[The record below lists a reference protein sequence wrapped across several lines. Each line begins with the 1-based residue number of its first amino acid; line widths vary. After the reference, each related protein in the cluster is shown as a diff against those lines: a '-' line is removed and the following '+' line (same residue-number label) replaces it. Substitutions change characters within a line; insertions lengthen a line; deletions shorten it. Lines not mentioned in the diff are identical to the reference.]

1 MQTGVERHVDLV
13 ELERAL
19 RADPLDGLA
28 RVVAQVAAGL
38 AIERDESHPRRCCH
52 SSRVEHVELVVFGL
66 LVATAALAVLAGVVR
81 VPYPIT
87 LVLGGTAIG
96 FLPGVPTVELDPD
109 IVLLIFLPPLLY
121 GAAFFTSVRELRQN
135 VRSIA
140 TLAIPLVAVTMAAVA
155 VVAHEVVGLG
165 WAESFVLGAIVS
177 PTDAVAPS
185 EIMRRVGAP
194 RRLLAIVEGENL
206 TNDWTALVL
215 YRFAVAA
222 VVSGSFT
229 LWKAGL
235 EFIASGVGGLLVGL
249 AAGMLIRYV
258 RSRIDDPPTEITISI
273 LSGYVGYLPAE
284 ELGLSGVIAAVTTG
298 LYMAWYTP
306 QLTTP
311 VMRLQGVAV
320 WEILTFLLN
329 AVLFLLVGLQLP
341 GILDDLSGNSP
352 ADLVLW
358 GGLVSA
364 VVIGVRLAWVFTLPY
379 VARLIDRRGAR
390 RRRRSRA
397 QERLVLGWAGMRGS
411 VSLAAALAIPL
422 ETDAGGPFPERDLII
437 FLAFAVI
444 LATLVGQ
451 GLTLGPLIR
460 RLDVEDDGQD
470 SQEDT
475 LARRRVAEAALA
487 RLDEL
492 GEPDW
497 ISPESVGRARNVFD
511 YRERRFGALEDGAG
525 ENFEERAN
533 AWRRLMHDLLDAQRQ
548 ELLALRNRGEISDD
562 IRRRVER
569 DLDLEESRLEN

>member
-1 MQTGVERHVDLV
+1 
-13 ELERAL
+13 
-19 RADPLDGLA
+19 
-28 RVVAQVAAGL
+28 
-38 AIERDESHPRRCCH
+38 
-52 SSRVEHVELVVFGL
+52 VEHIELIVFGL
-66 LVATAALAVLAGVVR
+66 LVAISGLAVLARVVG

-87 LVLGGTAIG
+87 LVLGGAVIG
-96 FLPGVPTVELDPD
+96 FLPGVPDVELDPD

-135 VRSIA
+135 ARSIA
-140 TLAIPLVAVTMAAVA
+140 TLAIPLVFVTMGAVA
-155 VVAHEVVGLG
+155 VVAHALVGLD
-165 WAESFVLGAIVS
+165 WQEAFVLGAIVS
-177 PTDAVAPS
+177 PTDAVAPA

-222 VVSGSFT
+222 VTSGSFT

-235 EFIASGVGGLLVGL
+235 EFVASGIGGLLVGL
-249 AAGMLIRYV
+249 AAGWLIRQV

-311 VMRLQGVAV
+311 VMRLQGVAI

-341 GILDDLSGNSP
+341 GILDGLSGHS
-352 ADLVLW
+352 AGDLLLW

-364 VVIGVRLAWVFTLPY
+364 VVIVVRLAWMFTVPY
-379 VARLIDRRGAR
+379 LIRLVDRREAQRAR
-390 RRRRSRA
+390 RVKA
-397 QERLVLGWAGMRGS
+397 GPRLVIGWAGMRGS

-422 ETDAGGPFPERDLII
+422 HTHAGAPFPERDLII

-444 LATLVGQ
+444 LVTLVGQ
-451 GLTLGPLIR
+451 GLTLGPLIDR
-460 RLDVEDDGQD
+460 IGLEDDGQEG
-470 SQEDT
+470 QEDS
-475 LARRRVAEAALA
+475 LARRRVAEAALE
-487 RLDEL
+487 RLDDL

-497 ISPESVGRARNVFD
+497 ISPESVDRARTFFD
-511 YRERRFGALEDGAG
+511 YRQRRFGALEDGDG
-525 ENFEERAN
+525 DNFEDRAD
-533 AWRRLMHDLLDAQRQ
+533 AWRRLMYDLFDVQREALLD
-548 ELLALRNRGEISDD
+548 LRNRGTISED

>member
-1 MQTGVERHVDLV
+1 M
-13 ELERAL
+13 
-19 RADPLDGLA
+19 
-28 RVVAQVAAGL
+28 
-38 AIERDESHPRRCCH
+38 
-52 SSRVEHVELVVFGL
+52 EHVELVVFGL
-66 LVATAALAVLAGVVR
+66 LVAIAALAVLAGVLR

-87 LVLGGTAIG
+87 LVLGGTVIG
-96 FLPGVPTVELDPD
+96 FLPGVPSVELDPD

-121 GAAFFTSVRELRQN
+121 GAAFFTSVRELRRN
-135 VRSIA
+135 ARAIA
-140 TLAIPLVAVTMAAVA
+140 TLAIPLVFVTMAAVA
-155 VVAHEVVGLG
+155 VAAHEVIGLG

-177 PTDAVAPS
+177 PTDAVAPT

-222 VVSGSFT
+222 VVSGSFS

-235 EFIASGVGGLLVGL
+235 EFIASGVGGLIVGL
-249 AAGMLIRYV
+249 AAGMLIRQV
-258 RSRIDDPPTEITISI
+258 RARIDDPPTEITISI

-284 ELGLSGVIAAVTTG
+284 ELGLSGVVAAVATG
-298 LYMAWYTP
+298 LYMAWHTP

-341 GILDDLSGNSP
+341 GILDDLSGRSTGE
-352 ADLVLW
+352 LVLW
-358 GGLVSA
+358 GALVST
-364 VVIGVRLAWVFTLPY
+364 VVILVRLAWVFTLPY
-379 VARLIDRRGAR
+379 VARLIDRRASQRGGRLGAP
-390 RRRRSRA
+390 
-397 QERLVLGWAGMRGS
+397 ERFVVGWAGMRGS

-422 ETDAGGPFPERDLII
+422 ETDAGAPFPGRGLII

-444 LATLVGQ
+444 LVTLVGQ
-451 GLTLGPLIR
+451 GLTLGPLID
-460 RLDVEDDGQD
+460 RLGLDDDGEE
-470 SQEDT
+470 SHEDT
-475 LARRRVAEAALA
+475 LARRRVAEAALE
-487 RLDEL
+487 RLEEL

-497 ISPESVGRARNVFD
+497 ISPESVGRARQLFD
-511 YRERRFGALEDGAG
+511 YRQRRFGALEDGDG
-525 ENFEERAN
+525 DNFEDRAN
-533 AWRRLMHDLLDAQRQ
+533 AWRRLMYDLFDAQR
-548 ELLALRNRGEISDD
+548 EALLDLRNNGAISDE